1 MGASR
6 NERVRMIGATL
17 EEIRTHIEELASE
30 TGDYYLV
37 CARYGDRPV
46 PASGLRF
53 ESRATARAAAR
64 ATEQYRTAL
73 RRYDPQLPYYDVIVC
88 QYTGASERTDCVS
101 NSDQNPND
109 WTLSEPRLDTSAP
122 DRQTLVEFCHRVAAT
137 VFETLSEH
145 EYEAVES
152 AIMDAYFDLAE
163 TLTDPDDLCLCLLE
177 GMSGELDQRL
187 TPAEQDEVLCEA
199 AARLPPIES
208 ADQPVSAALTL
219 LEQRGLLGLHT
230 VTVVN
235 RSR

>member
-1 MGASR
+1 
-6 NERVRMIGATL
+6 MIGATL
-17 EEIRTHIEELASE
+17 EEIRAHIEDLASE

-88 QYTGASERTDCVS
+88 QDIEVA
-101 NSDQNPND
+101 DQTRQRVDGDSPTEQDPDD
-109 WTLSEPRLDTSAP
+109 WTLSEPVLDTSAP
-122 DRQTLVEFCHRVAAT
+122 DRQNLVEFCHHVAAA
-137 VFETLSEH
+137 VFETLSDH

-163 TLTDPDDLCLCLLE
+163 
-177 GMSGELDQRL
+177 RL
-187 TPAEQDEVLCEA
+187 ARYREIHRIVRRVTTPITA
-199 AARLPPIES
+199 AFSYFFA
-208 ADQPVSAALTL
+208 V
-219 LEQRGLLGLHT
+219 
-230 VTVVN
+230 
-235 RSR
+235 RS